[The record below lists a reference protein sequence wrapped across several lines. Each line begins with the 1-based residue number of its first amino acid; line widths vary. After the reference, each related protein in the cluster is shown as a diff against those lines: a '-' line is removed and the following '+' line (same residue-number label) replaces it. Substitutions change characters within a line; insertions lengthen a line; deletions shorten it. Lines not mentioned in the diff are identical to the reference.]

1 MVRSVLPG
9 WIACCAGLALVA
21 SGCSSDS
28 SPEPAPAPS
37 TSSAATGTPSE
48 PAPTSAAPQVTRP
61 KGPSAALTP
70 SLKGGNGIFLTSVPE
85 SDVDPGYVVEELA
98 AAGTATAYDPQEPL
112 AADGT
117 WTFRPGDQERYRTRV
132 VVRRPAEAT
141 DASGVVLVEWLNVSA
156 GADSDPGFQNVRE
169 EAVRQGHTWVGV
181 SAQKIGVEGGDVAVA
196 PDVPGAAG
204 LLGKGLKGVD
214 AARYGSLRHPGDRF
228 AFDIVT
234 QVARALREGG
244 PATGGA
250 VPDRVLA
257 MGVSQSA
264 FGLVT
269 YVNGVQPLT
278 QAFDGF
284 FVISRAGSALPVVEG
299 DAAVDVAAAI
309 FGSPTTLRTDTEV
322 PVFVLQ
328 TETDVVGILGSGAA
342 RQPDS
347 DLFRLWEVA
356 GTGHADLHL
365 LGDEVAGVLDC
376 GAPVNDGPM
385 HVVAKAALRH
395 VVAWVRD
402 GVDPPAGQVLEFTA
416 DGPTRDRNGI
426 VAGGIRTPPVDVPT
440 RLLSGEPG
448 RDDEPTCVLFGST
461 RPLPAPRLAVL
472 YDDRADF
479 EQRYEAAVDE
489 AVAAGSVL
497 EEDRAALL
505 DYAHPELVPGR

>member
-1 MVRSVLPG
+1 MVRSALITCSAV
-9 WIACCAGLALVA
+9 LALVA
-21 SGCSSDS
+21 SGCSEDS
-28 SPEPAPAPS
+28 SEPDQAP
-37 TSSAATGTPSE
+37 TSSAATSGA
-48 PAPTSAAPQVTRP
+48 APTSAAPEVTRP
-61 KGPSAALTP
+61 EGPSAALTP
-70 SLKGGNGIFLTSVPE
+70 SLKGGSGVFLTSMPE
-85 SDVDPGYVVEELA
+85 SDGDPGYVVEELA
-98 AAGTATAYDPQEPL
+98 AAGTATAYEPQEPL

-117 WTFRPGDQERYRTRV
+117 WTFRPGDTARYRTRV
-132 VVRRPAEAT
+132 VVRRPAEAA

-181 SAQKIGVEGGDVAVA
+181 SAQKVGVEGGDVAVA
-196 PDVPGAAG
+196 PDVPGVESV
-204 LLGKGLKGVD
+204 LGKGLKGVD
-214 AARYGSLRHPGDRF
+214 PARYGSLRHPGDRF

-244 PATGGA
+244 PATGGVA
-250 VPDRVLA
+250 PERVVA

-284 FVISRAGSALPVVEG
+284 FVISRAGSSLPVVEG

-309 FGSPTTLRTDTEV
+309 FGPTTTLRTDTEV

-365 LGDEVAGVLDC
+365 LGERVAGVLDC

-395 VVAWVRD
+395 VVAWVSD
-402 GVDPPAGQVLEFTA
+402 GVAPPAGQVIDFTA
-416 DGPTRDRNGI
+416 DGPTRDEDGL
-426 VAGGIRTPPVDVPT
+426 VTGGVRTPPVDVPT

-461 RPLPAPRLAVL
+461 RPIPAPRLGEL

-479 EQRYEAAVDE
+479 EQRYAAALDE

-497 EEDRAALL
+497 EEDREALL